1 MRGQVSGSAE
11 RLLSNASPLPID
23 ARLWEPTPCSRR
35 GLAARR
41 ANLTEIADSCIN
53 SPVGTRTITLVV
65 LAAVFMTIAA
75 GSSAAPGNLRARN
88 GALLFDAIDA
98 STGTVQIFQASASGT
113 GLKQLT
119 STTGKIWNE
128 DPSFSANART
138 IYFDS
143 LDRSTTAPSHIYR
156 MAANGKNRKL
166 ADRPSA
172 PTHVWP
178 AVNKNGSS
186 VAVVQYGKNGLAVIA
201 TMNANGSNLKVV
213 ANATRLQGYGAPD
226 YAPTGSRLAF
236 YRVTYHNNG
245 QGIAKSD
252 LFIRNGNR
260 NTDITVRSSA
270 QFFNPSWAP
279 NGNLLLAI
287 RGPHAIVS
295 MRPNGTGIRVLTT
308 ISGAHTSIGDA
319 VYSPDGKKIAYMQCT
334 GDCGDPEL
342 HGQGSIWVMNAN
354 GSGKRRVFN
363 GGTAVQPA
371 NRLSWGMS

>member
-1 MRGQVSGSAE
+1 M
-11 RLLSNASPLPID
+11 
-23 ARLWEPTPCSRR
+23 
-35 GLAARR
+35 
-41 ANLTEIADSCIN
+41 
-53 SPVGTRTITLVV
+53 
-65 LAAVFMTIAA
+65 
-75 GSSAAPGNLRARN
+75 
-88 GALLFDAIDA
+88 
-98 STGTVQIFQASASGT
+98 
-113 GLKQLT
+113 
-119 STTGKIWNE
+119 
-128 DPSFSANART
+128 
-138 IYFDS
+138 
-143 LDRSTTAPSHIYR
+143 
-156 MAANGKNRKL
+156 
-166 ADRPSA
+166 
-172 PTHVWP
+172 
-178 AVNKNGSS
+178 
-186 VAVVQYGKNGLAVIA
+186 
-201 TMNANGSNLKVV
+201 
-213 ANATRLQGYGAPD
+213 
-226 YAPTGSRLAF
+226 
-236 YRVTYHNNG
+236 TYHNNG